1 MDIPEHLLEPLEGA
15 IRTKLIPALTCRSPP
30 GGDLRRVF
38 ALPCRLGGLGI
49 TSPMSLCGQYNS
61 SVRITEPLTSKILS
75 GDTALDDCST
85 KMRKMKA
92 EVKADCESLVKGRQ
106 RQWRTWSR
114 FQNASASLRNVID
127 IAREKGSSSWLTC
140 RPLKKYGFSLTKQE
154 FWDGLCLRYGWTPA
168 RIPTH
173 CSCGQEVSVS
183 HSLSCPHGGFP
194 TIRHNAI
201 RDTTAQLLH
210 QVCSNVSTEPTLQ
223 PRNDW

>member
-1 MDIPEHLLEPLEGA
+1 MNIPAPLLEPLEGA

-114 FQNASASLRNVID
+114 MHLRVYVTSLILP
-127 IAREKGSSSWLTC
+127 EKTGSSSWLTC
-140 RPLKKYGFSLTKQE
+140 
-154 FWDGLCLRYGWTPA
+154 
-168 RIPTH
+168 
-173 CSCGQEVSVS
+173 QEVSVA
-183 HSLSCPHGGFP
+183 HSLSCPH
-194 TIRHNAI
+194 
-201 RDTTAQLLH
+201 
-210 QVCSNVSTEPTLQ
+210 
-223 PRNDW
+223 